1 MSGICGWIGGGLS
14 RDLADAALSQMED
27 ALPRG
32 EKKWKDEISPTCAV
46 FLTSSTEELIS
57 FSDQKIRVVING
69 SPQWR
74 DCEFTSYAQNHGS
87 AAALAQAYQKYG
99 QDCLR
104 YLYGSFSLA
113 ILLPDQETALLAVDQ
128 MGILPLCY
136 SRTKT
141 GELVFGS
148 TARTVHCHPSINTSI
163 SSQAIFD
170 YIYFH
175 YVPSPITIYSDIRKL
190 EPAQM
195 LIYKDGDIKLSY
207 YWQPNFIE
215 NTQESFSSL
224 KIKLESALQ
233 TSILHCNPDGKTG
246 TFLSGGLDS
255 STVSGVLAGISKE
268 RINSYSIGF
277 SAGGYDEIGFA
288 RIASSHF
295 NTQLHEYYVT
305 PEDIIDAIPV
315 VARAYDEPFGNS
327 SAIPTL
333 YCARLAYNNGTRVML
348 AGDGG
353 DELFAGNTRYAK
365 QKIFNAYW
373 SIPNFIRNMVLEPL
387 FIRSN
392 IKTNNPLSR
401 KIKSYIEQASVP
413 MPDRMESYNFLQRN
427 LLEEIFLPD
436 FIDTINPQHP
446 IELLQHTYH
455 CAPADSLVNKMLW
468 LDWKFTLADND
479 LRKVNRMCEIA
490 GIKVHYPLLDHEVVQ
505 LSTQIPPSLKLKG
518 LKLRYFYKKALNGF
532 LPSEVINKSKH
543 GFGLP
548 FGEWLKTSPK
558 LQELIYARLQ
568 NLKLRGIF
576 RPEFIDHLIE
586 MHRHGHAAYYGTMV
600 WVLAMLEEWM
610 QQHNDE

>member
-1 MSGICGWIGGGLS
+1 MSGICGWIGGS
-14 RDLADAALSQMED
+14 LSQDLIDATLAHMED

-32 EKKWKDEISPTCAV
+32 EKKWKDKISPTDAV
-46 FLTSSTEELIS
+46 FLNSSSEELIS
-57 FSDQKIRVVING
+57 FSDKEIRVVIAG

-74 DCEFTSYAQNHGS
+74 DCEFTSYAQNHGL
-87 AAALAQAYQKYG
+87 AAALAQAYQKHG
-99 QDCLR
+99 QDCLQ
-104 YLYGSFSLA
+104 YLYGSFALA
-113 ILLPDQETALLAVDQ
+113 ILLPEQKTALLAVDQ

-136 SRTKT
+136 SRAKT
-141 GELVFGS
+141 GDLVFGS
-148 TARTVHCHPSINTSI
+148 TARAVQCHPSINTSI

-175 YVPSPITIYSDIRKL
+175 CVPSPITIYNNISKL
-190 EPAQM
+190 EPGQ
-195 LIYKDGDIKLSY
+195 LLLYKDGDIKLAY
-207 YWQPNFIE
+207 YWQPDFSE
-215 NTQESFSSL
+215 KTQERFSSL

-233 TSILHCNPDGKTG
+233 TSILRCNPDSETG

-255 STVSGVLAGISKE
+255 STVSGVLAGIRKE

-288 RIASSHF
+288 RIASRHF

-305 PEDIIDAIPV
+305 PEDIIDAIPQ

-333 YCARLAYNNGTRVML
+333 YCAKLAYNNGTRVLL

-373 SIPNFIRNMVLEPL
+373 SIPNFIRSMVLEPL

-392 IKTNNPLSR
+392 LKINNPLSR
-401 KIKSYIEQASVP
+401 KVKSYIEQASTP

-427 LLEEIFLPD
+427 PLAEIFQPE

-446 IELLQHTYH
+446 IELLQHTYRR
-455 CAPADSLVNKMLW
+455 APTDSLVNKMLW

-490 GIKVHYPLLDHEVVQ
+490 GIKVHYPLLDDEVVR

-518 LKLRYFYKKALNGF
+518 LKLRYFYKKALNDF
-532 LPSEVINKSKH
+532 LPPEVINKSKH

-548 FGEWLKTSPK
+548 FGEWLKTSPE
-558 LQELIYARLQ
+558 LQELIYAKLQ
-568 NLKLRGIF
+568 GLKLRGIF

-600 WVLAMLEEWM
+600 WVLAILEEWM
-610 QQHNDE
+610 QQHEHE